1 VVAPQGSHV
10 RPWSTTGL
18 LARDVRDPLS
28 LGSVHVTGESDLRAV
43 GPWSR
48 ATLYAVVE
56 EAAPLDRVVV
66 LDYGREHLYV
76 AADATRRTDGPALLT
91 EPRLAVDDPLVA
103 VIEGRRGDRDVPA
116 TRNARNARNT
126 ADGDSPPSVSLRQF
140 RPAIEVTPPFD
151 VLVPAFDLP
160 ADREPPPPTDPGPTR
175 QPTGRGTGT
184 PM

>member
-1 VVAPQGSHV
+1 M

-28 LGSVHVTGESDLRAV
+28 LGSVHVTDESDLRAA

-76 AADATRRTDGPALLT
+76 AADATRTTDGPTLLT

-103 VIEGRRGDRDVPA
+103 VIERRRDDGGARA
-116 TRNARNARNT
+116 TQTPRNT
-126 ADGDSPPSVSLRQF
+126 ADGGAPVVSLRQF
-140 RPAIEVTPPFD
+140 RAAVEVTPPFD

-160 ADREPPPPTDPGPTR
+160 EDREPPPPTDPGPTR
-175 QPTGRGTGT
+175 QPTGHGTGT

>member
-1 VVAPQGSHV
+1 MVAPHGSHV

-28 LGSVHVTGESDLRAV
+28 LGSVHVTDESDLRAV

-66 LDYGREHLYV
+66 LDYGREYLYV
-76 AADATRRTDGPALLT
+76 AADAARTTDGPALLT
-91 EPRLAVDDPLVA
+91 EPRLAVDDPLLA
-103 VIEGRRGDRDVPA
+103 VIEGRRDDGGTQN
-116 TRNARNARNT
+116 TRST
-126 ADGDSPPSVSLRQF
+126 ADGAAPAVSLRQF
-140 RPAIEVTPPFD
+140 RPAVEVTPPFD

-160 ADREPPPPTDPGPTR
+160 EDREPPPPTDPGPTR

-184 PM
+184 PT

>member
-1 VVAPQGSHV
+1 MVAPHDSHV

-28 LGSVHVTGESDLRAV
+28 LGSIHVTAESDLRAV

-76 AADATRRTDGPALLT
+76 AADATRTTDGPALLT

-103 VIEGRRGDRDVPA
+103 AIERRRDDGGVPA
-116 TRNARNARNT
+116 
-126 ADGDSPPSVSLRQF
+126 VSLRQF
-140 RPAIEVTPPFD
+140 RPAVEVTPPFD

-160 ADREPPPPTDPGPTR
+160 DDREPPPPTDPGPTR
-175 QPTGRGTGT
+175 QPTGHGTGSPT
-184 PM
+184 